1 MFVDEMLHV
10 VENVFSSWACS
21 LEAVTTKSTSALT
34 SYFGVAK
41 NTKYLRSS
49 DLGING
55 SGSARV
61 LDIVREVGGSIY
73 TTGHGAKH
81 YLDHESF
88 ERAGIEVRYM
98 QYSCTPYLQLHG
110 NFTPFVSSLDLIANC
125 GLAGVE
131 YIRPSSTHWRDFI
144 HGST

>member
-1 MFVDEMLHV
+1 
-10 VENVFSSWACS
+10 
-21 LEAVTTKSTSALT
+21 
-34 SYFGVAK
+34 
-41 NTKYLRSS
+41 LRSS